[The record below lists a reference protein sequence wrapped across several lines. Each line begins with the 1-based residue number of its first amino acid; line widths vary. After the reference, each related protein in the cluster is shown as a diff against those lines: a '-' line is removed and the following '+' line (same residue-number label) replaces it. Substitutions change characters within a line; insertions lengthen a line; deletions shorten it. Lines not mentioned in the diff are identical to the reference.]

1 MRGSMMKRFVSKYG
15 WYVASVIMSIVAIV
29 ARGIVSYINTL
40 AYVLVLWSMI
50 AAVIYIAVK
59 IANRREMKG

>member
-1 MRGSMMKRFVSKYG
+1 MKRFASKYG
-15 WYVASVIMSIVAIV
+15 WYIASVIMSIVAIV
-29 ARGIVSYINTL
+29 TRGIVSYINTL

-50 AAVIYIAVK
+50 AAVIYIVIK